1 MSDGKTQG
9 SCCSGVAKPIV
20 LTCSGASNLGRMAD
34 LAARKMTADGI
45 AQMSCLAGVA
55 GGVDMML
62 QALAAAPA
70 VLVLDGCDSEC
81 GRKVME
87 KAGFSDFLLLR
98 LDQMGMKRGETPVT
112 GENVQRVVNAGAK
125 LLGVAVS

>member
-1 MSDGKTQG
+1 MADDNKQSG
-9 SCCSGVAKPIV
+9 CCSGVAKPIV

-70 VLVLDGCDSEC
+70 VVVLDGCDYEC

-87 KAGFSDFLLLR
+87 KGGFPDFHQLR

-112 GENVQRVVNAGAK
+112 GENVQRVVGEAAR
-125 LLGVAVS
+125 LLGAAVT

>member
-1 MSDGKTQG
+1 M
-9 SCCSGVAKPIV
+9 AKPIV

-55 GGVDMML
+55 GGVQMML
-62 QALAAAPA
+62 DALAAAPA
-70 VLVLDGCDSEC
+70 VLVLDGCDYEC

-87 KAGFSDFLLLR
+87 KAGYTDFHQLR

-112 GENVQRVVNAGAK
+112 GENVQRVVAEGAK
-125 LLGVAVS
+125 LLGVALS

>member
-1 MSDGKTQG
+1 MAKDSNQG
-9 SCCSGVAKPIV
+9 GCCSGVAKPIV

-70 VLVLDGCDSEC
+70 VLVLDGCDYEC

-87 KAGFSDFLLLR
+87 KAGFPDFRHLR

-112 GENVQRVVNAGAK
+112 GENVQRVVAEGAK
-125 LLGVAVS
+125 RLAAAVA